1 MAARR
6 QAEAIPA
13 ATDPVT
19 VADVLGKHDGD
30 RIGELSANAA
40 QVRMD
45 AGGRRWWG
53 VVLLETQRGAFRTA
67 GSLPLAMRFT
77 TAPQGF
83 HFRASAAGGATRSTR
98 HGARRTTT
106 WCWRRG

>member
-1 MAARR
+1 M
-6 QAEAIPA
+6 
-13 ATDPVT
+13 
-19 VADVLGKHDGD
+19 
-30 RIGELSANAA
+30 
-40 QVRMD
+40 
-45 AGGRRWWG
+45 
-53 VVLLETQRGAFRTA
+53 VLLQAQRGTFRIA
-67 GSLPLAMRFT
+67 GSLLLAQRFT